1 MRAIPFAVPL
11 LTAGLLALPLNSNAA
26 TPPAP
31 KPPLAHTGYSS
42 EASTSSITVRGSV
55 DPRGVETSVYIQ
67 YGTTEAYGAQ
77 TPPSAVGA
85 GAQEV
90 KIAATIPGLQPNTLY
105 HYRLVATSSA
115 GMAVGEDRTV
125 TTKKVPLTLKIAATP
140 RPDVFGE
147 PFSIEGTLSGSES
160 ANHAVV
166 LQANPFPYL
175 SGFKDVQSTELTDA
189 GGDFSFTY
197 TDLTQNTEFRVA
209 ALGSAPALST
219 PAVVSPALIE
229 TVAVRA
235 TIHVHT
241 TPRAGFMKFDGSV
254 APTSPNAY
262 VTIQWLRPGHKP
274 QAVSKAALRRVSSSL
289 SRYNVVVRIRHSG
302 LYRAFV
308 GVLSGRQ
315 VSNHSRG
322 IQVR

>member
-1 MRAIPFAVPL
+1 MLALSLSIANF
-11 LTAGLLALPLNSNAA
+11 LALPPSSNAA
-26 TPPAP
+26 TPPPP

-42 EASTSSITVRGSV
+42 EASTSSITVRGTV
-55 DPRGVETSVYIQ
+55 DPRGVETSVYVQ

-77 TPPSAVGA
+77 TPPSTVGA

-115 GMAVGEDRTV
+115 GTAVGEDRTV
-125 TTKKVPLTLKIAATP
+125 TTKKIPLTLKIAATP

-175 SGFKDVQSTELTDA
+175 SGFKDVQSAEFTDA
-189 GGDFSFTY
+189 GGNFSFIY
-197 TDLTQNTEFRVA
+197 PDLTENTEFRVE
-209 ALGSAPALST
+209 ALGSP
-219 PAVVSPALIE
+219 PAVTTPSVISQALIE

-241 TPRAGFMKFDGSV
+241 TPRTGFMKFDGSV
-254 APTSPNAY
+254 APASPNAY
-262 VTIQWLRPGHKP
+262 VAIQWLRPGHKP
-274 QAVSKAALRRVSSSL
+274 QAVGKTTLKHVSSSL
-289 SRYNVVVRIRHSG
+289 SRYNAVVRIPHSG
-302 LYRAFV
+302 LYRVFV
-308 GVLSGRQ
+308 EVLSGRE
-315 VSNHSRG
+315 VSNHSRD
-322 IQVR
+322 IRVR